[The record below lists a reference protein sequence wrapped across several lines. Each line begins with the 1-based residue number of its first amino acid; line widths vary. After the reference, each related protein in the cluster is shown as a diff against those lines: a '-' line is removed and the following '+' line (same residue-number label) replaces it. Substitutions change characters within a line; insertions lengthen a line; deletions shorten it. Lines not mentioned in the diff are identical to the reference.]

1 MKKRSELKQAPFL
14 ARTSAL
20 HVVLHLHG
28 LATCCNTRHLVAAA
42 TKVEEHELDAILPG
56 LGLLGGLVAI
66 LERGAVAAATQEL
79 EQDGL
84 DATLL
89 LLLLG
94 LLGRLAAT
102 PEPDAAEAAKQEL
115 EQDGF
120 RAILLPEL
128 LVLGLLVLLVHL
140 QLAPILPVVLAIWTA
155 REEVYEQALSHLE
168 GNFRISLLAVSFL
181 SEPRWRSRTTWHE
194 GGRHFHPQLPHSD
207 ATSTTPA
214 DADKEQIQKF
224 ELHLSFEKLVAQHN
238 WTQLSKLR
246 AVRPGIRPY
255 FPGSSHGHRLTPRQ
269 REGQEALSQVA
280 ASPPRQQHSRETL
293 LSSAI
298 RRRVRFMMC

>member
-1 MKKRSELKQAPFL
+1 MVCTGTPRIPFSLAVWVQHRSTA
-14 ARTSAL
+14 
-20 HVVLHLHG
+20 V
-28 LATCCNTRHLVAAA
+28 ATRPRLGTIPGPDLVAAA

-79 EQDGL
+79 EPDGL

-102 PEPDAAEAAKQEL
+102 PEPDAAEAAMQEL

-155 REEVYEQALSHLE
+155 REEVYEQALQDHL
-168 GNFRISLLAVSFL
+168 A
-181 SEPRWRSRTTWHE
+181 
-194 GGRHFHPQLPHSD
+194 
-207 ATSTTPA
+207 
-214 DADKEQIQKF
+214 
-224 ELHLSFEKLVAQHN
+224 
-238 WTQLSKLR
+238 
-246 AVRPGIRPY
+246 
-255 FPGSSHGHRLTPRQ
+255 
-269 REGQEALSQVA
+269 
-280 ASPPRQQHSRETL
+280 
-293 LSSAI
+293 
-298 RRRVRFMMC
+298 

>member
-20 HVVLHLHG
+20 HAVLHLHG

-56 LGLLGGLVAI
+56 LGLLGRLVAI

-79 EQDGL
+79 EPDGL

-102 PEPDAAEAAKQEL
+102 PEPDAAEAAMQEL

-181 SEPRWRSRTTWHE
+181 SEWRSRTTWHE

-224 ELHLSFEKLVAQHN
+224 ELHLSFEKLVAKHN

-246 AVRPGIRPY
+246 LSALKSG
-255 FPGSSHGHRLTPRQ
+255 LT
-269 REGQEALSQVA
+269 SQV
-280 ASPPRQQHSRETL
+280 L
-293 LSSAI
+293 L
-298 RRRVRFMMC
+298 MGTG